1 MSADERQGTE
11 ERLRLAAELAV
22 RGGRMLLA
30 AFHRAQIAIGLDDPG
45 TEAHAAVRDHL
56 GAAIAAAFPDDAL
69 VEAEPGGRASRY
81 SWVVAPIDGLED
93 FGRGLPGFA
102 VTLGVLRDGRP
113 FVGAVYDPVSR
124 WLFSA
129 CTGRGAWLNDRPLRV
144 RASGL
149 SRASLIAVGNTCEA
163 GVPPFTEE
171 WLRRYRIRRTG
182 STALHLCYVA
192 MGGLDLVHD
201 HRATLRE
208 IAGAAAILMEAGG
221 VVTREDSTCM
231 FPAAPAELAGKPL
244 SMLAGNPTSHREAL
258 ADARATSPKIYGGV
272 IVP

>member
-11 ERLRLAAELAV
+11 ERLRLAVELVV

-30 AFHRAQIAIGLDDPG
+30 PFHGAQIAAGLDDPG
-45 TEAHAAVRDHL
+45 AEAHAAVRDHL
-56 GAAIAAAFPDDAL
+56 GAEIAAASPDDAL
-69 VEAEPGGRASRY
+69 VEAEPGGRASHY

-102 VTLGVLRDGRP
+102 VTLGVLRNGRP
-113 FVGAVYDPVSR
+113 FAGAVYDPIAR

-129 CTGRGAWLNDRPLRV
+129 CAGRGAWLNDRPVAV
-144 RASGL
+144 RPAAL
-149 SRASLIAVGNTCEA
+149 SRASLIAVGNTCGP

-171 WLRRYRIRRTG
+171 WLRRHRVRRTG

-192 MGGLDLVHD
+192 MGALDLVHD

-208 IAGAAAILMEAGG
+208 IAGAAAILTEAGG
-221 VVTREDSTCM
+221 VVTREDGAPV
-231 FPAAPAELAGKPL
+231 FPATRADLAGRL
-244 SMLAGNPTSHREAL
+244 AVLAGNPTSHRDAL
-258 ADARATSPKIYGGV
+258 ADVHAASPKIYGRV